1 MILASIFLIY
11 FIYMIKKSIKEK
23 SISQFII
30 SLIGFVSALALLLF
44 YYNTPIQTAFLVA

>member
-30 SLIGFVSALALLLF
+30 SLIWFSAALMLLLF
-44 YYNTPIQTAFLVA
+44 YYNTPVQASFLVA